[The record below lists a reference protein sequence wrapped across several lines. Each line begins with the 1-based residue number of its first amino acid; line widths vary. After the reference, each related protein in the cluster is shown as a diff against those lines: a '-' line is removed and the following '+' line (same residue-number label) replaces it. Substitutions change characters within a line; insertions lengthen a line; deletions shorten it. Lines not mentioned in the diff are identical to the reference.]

1 MANYDV
7 ARENLVNL
15 GEMMMRIIYQMNL
28 GWQEFLAYYTGLNVE
43 RKYYDEKFQVENG
56 IGEEINE
63 ETEYSDDE

>member
-28 GWQEFLAYYTGLNVE
+28 GWQKFLAYYTGLNVKRE
-43 RKYYDEKFQVENG
+43 QYDEKFQVDNG

-63 ETEYSDDE
+63 ETEYSEDE